1 MQNDR
6 DLTQHPEEPTQQA
19 DNQQLP
25 YLLQALLSCGQQA
38 AMGELLEELLTAE
51 PSHHKEKQSQPCK
64 NSRRLRSSNE
74 HKCG

>member
-1 MQNDR
+1 MQNDG

-19 DNQQLP
+19 YNQQLP

-64 NSRRLRSSNE
+64 NSRRL
-74 HKCG
+74 